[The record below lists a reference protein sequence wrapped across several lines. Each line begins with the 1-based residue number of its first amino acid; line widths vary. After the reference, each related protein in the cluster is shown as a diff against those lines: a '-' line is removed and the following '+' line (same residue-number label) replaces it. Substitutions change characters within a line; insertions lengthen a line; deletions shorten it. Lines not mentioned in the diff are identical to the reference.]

1 MIPPTWRL
9 SAGLWPAAPAGCKK
23 CEGKNMK
30 LSGYRYLCQKN
41 EEENYLLDK
50 LIFRRISIFLTI
62 ILIKFR
68 IRPNQATLLSLLAS
82 LASLYFLTFNS
93 RREMLIA
100 AFLILLYYLFDHSTA
115 TGRYYQQMEVM
126 RQSCRPVF

>member
-1 MIPPTWRL
+1 MRGEEYETLWLQVSL
-9 SAGLWPAAPAGCKK
+9 S
-23 CEGKNMK
+23 
-30 LSGYRYLCQKN
+30 KN

-68 IRPNQATLLSLLAS
+68 IRPNQATLLSLLSS

-100 AFLILLYYLFDHSTA
+100 AFLILLYYLLDHSTA
-115 TGRYYQQMEVM
+115 NWPATTSKRE
-126 RQSCRPVF
+126 